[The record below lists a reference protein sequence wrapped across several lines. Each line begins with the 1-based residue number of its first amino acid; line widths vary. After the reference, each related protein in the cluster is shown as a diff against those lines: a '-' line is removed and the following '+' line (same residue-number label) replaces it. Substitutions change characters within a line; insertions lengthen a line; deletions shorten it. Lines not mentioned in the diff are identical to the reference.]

1 MNTEIDVTVSKELC
15 PACNNL
21 LRWLIA
27 TVLKVF
33 GVDDADYTIGIR
45 TISDEDLIKEAENG

>member
-1 MNTEIDVTVSKELC
+1 MNTEIEVSVSKELC

-27 TVLKVF
+27 TVLKAF
-33 GVDDADYTIGIR
+33 GVNDADYTIGIR
-45 TISDEDLIKEAENG
+45 TVSDEQLIRETEDG